1 MGCLRYP
8 FQVISNELIIG
19 RARVLKRVCENDGG
33 MRNWLFLIDFL
44 LDLEYG
50 LIIRFVVLY
59 QKFNI
64 LFLGELA
71 VNNPDQFDFDGL
83 ANTHLAQT
91 LNDFLLKP
99 LILILMQVLAD
110 LERQEDEVL
119 FVWGDQLREHRSHLV
134 VLV

>member
-1 MGCLRYP
+1 
-8 FQVISNELIIG
+8 
-19 RARVLKRVCENDGG
+19 
-33 MRNWLFLIDFL
+33 
-44 LDLEYG
+44 
-50 LIIRFVVLY
+50 LY

-71 VNNPDQFDFDGL
+71 VNNPDQFGFDGL
-83 ANTHLAQT
+83 ANAHLAQT

-119 FVWGDQLREHRSHLV
+119 FV
-134 VLV
+134 